1 MIVTLSRWAK
11 VEEHFTLEE
20 RAELQKA
27 ASPAALRHGFLIDEA
42 QLTPELRAKLR
53 FYFMELTGAGG
64 SAA

>member
-1 MIVTLSRWAK
+1 LIVTMSRWAK
-11 VEEHFTLEE
+11 VEEKFTEDE
-20 RAELQKA
+20 REALKKA
-27 ASPAALRHGFLIDEA
+27 KSPAALRHGFFIDEY